1 MTPDV
6 PRLLMS
12 VSKSVASA
20 VAGIL
25 AGRGLLD
32 VSARVE
38 ENVPELEGTSLQGA
52 SVQDLLDMRAGTRFD
67 ESYDNPGGRRAHVR
81 AGVPVAAGRRARVS
95 GSCTCSA
102 GGPPPRIPAEGSLPQ
117 LLVGPRPGLAV
128 LPRVGHQRPERVRTR
143 TVADGGG

>member
-95 GSCTCSA
+95 GSCTCR
-102 GGPPPRIPAEGSLPQ
+102 GGPPARPAC
-117 LLVGPRPGLAV
+117 PRPGWATPAAV
-128 LPRVGHQRPERVRTR
+128 VPTGRPPSAARAAPPAYRR
-143 TVADGGG
+143 